1 MTIRSEAEPV
11 RQRGAIVTAGSGPYE
26 ALGFE
31 TADGVARIAL
41 SRPDAANAMTP
52 GMCRELLDAAIVCDE
67 RDDIRAVLLT
77 GAGKMFSAGGDL
89 RYFKEQGDGLGAAL
103 KAMTADL
110 HAAIATFARMDAP
123 VVCAVNG
130 MAAGAGFSL
139 ATACDYTIAGASA
152 RFTLAYTAAGLSP
165 DGSATWYLPRLVG
178 LRRARELMLTNRMLS
193 AEEAREMG
201 IVDRV
206 VADDA
211 LAEEA
216 SKQAAFFAAGPTK
229 AFGATKRLLQ
239 DTWGNGL
246 ETQTDRESRSI
257 AALSRTDDAKEGI
270 DAFLAKRRPDFK
282 GR

>member
-1 MTIRSEAEPV
+1 M
-11 RQRGAIVTAGSGPYE
+11 TAGSGPYE

-31 TADGVARIAL
+31 TADGVARITL
-41 SRPDAANAMTP
+41 SRPDAANAMSP
-52 GMCRELLDAAIVCDE
+52 GMCRELFDAAVACDE

-89 RYFKEQGDGLGAAL
+89 RFFKEQGDGLGAAL

-139 ATACDYTIAGASA
+139 AAACDYVIAGASA

-165 DGSATWYLPRLVG
+165 DGSATWFLPRLVG

-206 VADDA
+206 VADEA
-211 LAEEA
+211 LMEEA
-216 SKQAAFFAAGPTK
+216 SKQAALFAVGPTK

-239 DTWGNGL
+239 ETWANGL

-257 AALSRTDDAKEGI
+257 AGLSRTDDAKEGI